1 MVKKVLLS
9 CGLALAAFAVASAV
23 PGDSIKVVKGQIS
36 DYYIPVSTNYDYS
49 GRILDQQGNE
59 EFPFSYTEEIGKKG
73 RNGFL
78 KMMKKHKNEILNST
92 EYLSFKEQFNIF
104 KTYQMYFANLERVV
118 NYIINRRH

>member
-1 MVKKVLLS
+1 MFDFQETINK
-9 CGLALAAFAVASAV
+9 AAQYEQERNYPLAAFHYWLIDFAYN
-23 PGDSIKVVKGQIS
+23 D
-36 DYYIPVSTNYDYS
+36 
-49 GRILDQQGNE
+49 E